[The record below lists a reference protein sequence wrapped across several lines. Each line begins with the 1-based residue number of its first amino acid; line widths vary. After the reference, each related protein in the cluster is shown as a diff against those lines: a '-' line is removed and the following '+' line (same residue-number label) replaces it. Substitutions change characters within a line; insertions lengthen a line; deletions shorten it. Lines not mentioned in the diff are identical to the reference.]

1 MQVPASITL
10 TNGNSPH
17 SSRHN
22 YSAPPPP
29 RSINT
34 YFDNAPFGMEVPE
47 KLTGSFLIKT
57 HLSAA
62 QYLL

>member
-17 SSRHN
+17 PSHHHHHQN
-22 YSAPPPP
+22 YPSVQ
-29 RSINT
+29 RSVNA

-47 KLTGSFLIKT
+47 KLTG
-57 HLSAA
+57 
-62 QYLL
+62 LLYF

>member
-17 SSRHN
+17 QSQPIYPTHQ
-22 YSAPPPP
+22 
-29 RSINT
+29 RSVHA

-47 KLTGSFLIKT
+47 KLTG
-57 HLSAA
+57 
-62 QYLL
+62 LLADKS